1 MLSVL
6 GGLAGLVLGWLGT
19 GALSALQPVGML
31 PVGDVVIDWSV
42 VGYVVAVTTASGL
55 LFGVAPA
62 IWRGRRAPAD
72 VLKDGGRLGSEGSRI
87 RRWANALVVAEI
99 ALALLLTTGA
109 GLLVRSFWRLQQVDP
124 GFDPKGSWPSRSIS
138 HPPSTIPRPRSSASL
153 ISCRE
158 GRGACPG

>member
-1 MLSVL
+1 LSAL

-19 GALSALQPVGML
+19 DALSALQPAGML
-31 PVGDVVIDWSV
+31 PTGDVPIDWSV

-72 VLKDGGRLGSEGSRI
+72 VLKEGGRLASEGSRI

-124 GFDPKGSWPSRSIS
+124 GFDPKGVLAVAINL
-138 HPPSTIPRPRSSASL
+138 PPGQVRYL
-153 ISCRE
+153 DQDHQLL
-158 GRGACPG
+158 